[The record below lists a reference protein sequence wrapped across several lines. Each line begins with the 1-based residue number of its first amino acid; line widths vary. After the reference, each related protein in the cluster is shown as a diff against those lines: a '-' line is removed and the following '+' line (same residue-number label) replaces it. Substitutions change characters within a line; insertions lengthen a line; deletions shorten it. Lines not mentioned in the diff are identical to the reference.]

1 MTPELRRALA
11 YLAPHRARLAAVL
24 ALSLC
29 GTALSLAVPYLSK
42 RLVDDALLQRDWAA
56 LQMVVLL
63 FVLVTLGS
71 FVINTVS
78 GMLYTRVSAA
88 VLFEMR
94 LAVYKHLQTL
104 SPRFYART
112 RLGDILSR
120 VNTDIAEIQR
130 TASDTALAWVGNV
143 LFLAGAAVML
153 VVLDWRLAVAAA
165 APVPFAIW
173 ALRRYR
179 DALDGRIS
187 RMREASTAIGSFLIE
202 TLRGVKLVVTSNAEE
217 HERRRFAGHNDAFV
231 RSLLDMQ
238 RTSYLRGGA
247 PGLILAVGT
256 AVVFLWGGIRVIS
269 GEMTLGTLVAFLAYQ
284 GRLLAP
290 IQALMGLFSGLTA
303 VQVSLRRVQELL
315 DEKPEV
321 TGGSVRLTST
331 RGSLSFEGVSFAFDR
346 QPLLESASFELQPGE
361 KLAIVGDSGAGK
373 STIADLA
380 VRLLDPDRGRVTLDG
395 LDLRELDLGDLRRAV
410 VLVDQEPF
418 FFHASIAEN
427 LRYGSPGATG
437 EDMRNACARA
447 GISRLIE
454 SWPRAYETVAG
465 EEGLALSA
473 GERQRLALA
482 RALLRDPAVLVLDEP
497 SAALDPAGERHVVDA
512 LKGRTALIITHRLEV
527 ARAADRVLLLRE
539 GRLSEEPAAVARF
552 FEGSR

>member
-1 MTPELRRALA
+1 VTPELRRALA

-94 LAVYKHLQTL
+94 LAVYRHLQGL
-104 SPRFYART
+104 SPRFYAHT
-112 RLGDILSR
+112 KLGDILSR

-217 HERRRFAGHNDAFV
+217 HERRRFAGHNNAFV

-247 PGLILAVGT
+247 PGLILAGGT
-256 AVVFLWGGIRVIS
+256 AAVFLWGGIRVIS

-290 IQALMGLFSGLTA
+290 IQALMGLFSGLAA

-321 TGGSVRLTST
+321 TGGSVRLTSP

-380 VRLLDPDRGRVTLDG
+380 VRLLDPAAGRITLDG
-395 LDLRELDLGDLRRAV
+395 VDLRELDLGDLRRAV
-410 VLVDQEPF
+410 VLVEQEPF

-437 EDMRNACARA
+437 EDMQNACARA
-447 GISRLIE
+447 GIGRLIE

>member
-24 ALSLC
+24 GLSLC

-42 RLVDDALLQRDWAA
+42 RLVDDALLQRDGAA

-71 FVINTVS
+71 FAINTVS

-94 LAVYKHLQTL
+94 LAVYRHLQAL

-112 RLGDILSR
+112 RLGEILSR

-165 APVPFAIW
+165 APIPIAVW

-179 DALDGRIS
+179 QALDARVS
-187 RMREASTAIGSFLIE
+187 RMRETSAAIGSFLIE
-202 TLRGVKLVVTSNAEE
+202 TLRGMKLVVTSNAQEY
-217 HERRRFAGHNDAFV
+217 ERGRFADRNDAFV
-231 RSLLDMQ
+231 GSLLDMQ

-247 PGLILAVGT
+247 PGLILALGT
-256 AVVFLWGGIRVIS
+256 AIVFLWGGLRVIA

-284 GRLLAP
+284 ARLLAP
-290 IQALMGLFSGLTA
+290 IQALMGLFSGLAA

-315 DEKPEV
+315 DEEPEV
-321 TGGSVRLTST
+321 SGGSVRLSSP
-331 RGSLSFEGVSFAFDR
+331 RGGLKFEDVSFAFDR

-361 KLAIVGDSGAGK
+361 TLAIVGDSGAGK

-380 VRLLDPDRGRVTLDG
+380 VRLLDPERGRVTLDG
-395 LDLRELDLGDLRRAV
+395 VDLRDLDLEDLRRAV

-418 FFHASIAEN
+418 LFHASIAEN
-427 LRYGSPGATG
+427 LRYGS
-437 EDMRNACARA
+437 ARA
-447 GISRLIE
+447 TNEDIRRACKQAGIHELVE

-482 RALLRDPAVLVLDEP
+482 RALLRDPVVLVLDEP
-497 SAALDPAGERHVVDA
+497 SAALDPAGERHVLEA
-512 LKGRTALIITHRLEV
+512 LRGRTALIITHRLEV